1 MTLRAWVETVECV
14 RDAPGAV
21 VKRVLKAVHHKNDA
35 PDEFDRVRATGR
47 NALFF
52 DRVAYFKRATPA

>member
-35 PDEFDRVRATGR
+35 PDEFDRVPGDRAE
-47 NALFF
+47 
-52 DRVAYFKRATPA
+52 RVRL